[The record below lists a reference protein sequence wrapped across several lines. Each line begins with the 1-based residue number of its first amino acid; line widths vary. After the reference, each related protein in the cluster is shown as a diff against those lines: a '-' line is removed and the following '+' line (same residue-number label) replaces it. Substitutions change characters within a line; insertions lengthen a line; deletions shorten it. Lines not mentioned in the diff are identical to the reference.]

1 MGRKIAVIV
10 GGTGQVGSVCAATLA
25 QNGFR
30 VFSLS
35 RHPSVDSGP
44 EVEWHSCDVLDSEAF
59 RSLLNEIAVASGTFD
74 ALVYTPALN
83 PDVDIPLA
91 EYSLERWHANWNVY
105 VTGFLVAFQES
116 LKLMRGGGHV
126 VALGSAVTR
135 FTWDHLPPFFAGHY
149 AVTKAALNELIKWSK
164 REAHA
169 NGILLSRI
177 APGALD
183 VPFHRNAPDHRRP
196 KKVIPVPQVVEQI
209 VVALLNSTELDLEIV
224 ETIGD

>member
-1 MGRKIAVIV
+1 MGKKVAVVV
-10 GGTGQVGSVCAATLA
+10 GGTGQVGSVCTATLA
-25 QNGFR
+25 ENGFR

-35 RHPSVDSGP
+35 RHPSVDSGA
-44 EVEWHSCDVLDSEAF
+44 EVEWHFCDVLDPRAF
-59 RSLLNEIAVASGTFD
+59 RSLLNEIVGMSGTLD
-74 ALVYTPALN
+74 ALVYTPALS
-83 PDVDIPLA
+83 PDVDIPLS
-91 EYSLERWHANWNVY
+91 EYSLERWQANWNVY

-116 LKLMRGGGHV
+116 LKLMKGGGHI

-169 NGILLSRI
+169 KGILLSRI

-183 VPFHRNAPDHRRP
+183 VPYHRNASDHRRP
-196 KKVIPVPQVVEQI
+196 KNMIPVPQVVDQI
-209 VVALLNSTELDLEIV
+209 AAALLNSTELDLDI
-224 ETIGD
+224 IS